1 MRHRNLYQILFAAVI
16 FWGCNSTQKIVTT
29 YYAENEQ
36 VLNNIEQSFKTLYRQ
51 RPFSIEFT
59 DRSFNFFSIEIMTDS
74 LKYIYEFGINEKRIK
89 DTLLKYALNE
99 EGILDIIT
107 QMRSIQCT
115 WINNLDY
122 YVDQEKHSLVFI
134 SMRPVE
140 LSKPFTNKKYYI
152 ITYFS
157 QPQYFDNEGKLLVK
171 KQMKRTRK
179 INGEIFWRIN
189 DKVCYTI
196 SARFR

>member
-16 FWGCNSTQKIVTT
+16 FCGCNSTQKIVTT

-89 DTLLKYALNE
+89 DTLLKYALNK

-115 WINNLDY
+115 WINNLDF

-140 LSKPFTNKKYYI
+140 LSLSLI
-152 ITYFS
+152 HI
-157 QPQYFDNEGKLLVK
+157 
-171 KQMKRTRK
+171 
-179 INGEIFWRIN
+179 
-189 DKVCYTI
+189 
-196 SARFR
+196 